1 MYEIM
6 RYVFKHIDD
15 TDKRMINIYKGLT
28 RQNKFNKRIMFWS
41 LLASINICL
50 NSINNKQM
58 RQEIVALQK
67 ELNKLKESEGV

>member
-1 MYEIM
+1 MDEIM

-50 NSINNKQM
+50 SRIREKQM
-58 RQEIVALQK
+58 QQEIAALRK
-67 ELNKLKESEGV
+67 VIDELKESEGV